1 MANLDHHFFLCEIG
15 GRWGG
20 GGGGGGAVLQ
30 TWAYLEEYGK
40 IIFII
45 KNFGTGVIFQVAPL
59 NRWSFYVMIWQE
71 AQNME

>member
-15 GRWGG
+15 GTGG
-20 GGGGGGAVLQ
+20 DAVLQ

-40 IIFII
+40 IVFII
-45 KNFGTGVIFQVAPL
+45 KNFRTGVIFQVAPL
-59 NRWSFYVMIWQE
+59 NRWSFYVMIYYSYQQE